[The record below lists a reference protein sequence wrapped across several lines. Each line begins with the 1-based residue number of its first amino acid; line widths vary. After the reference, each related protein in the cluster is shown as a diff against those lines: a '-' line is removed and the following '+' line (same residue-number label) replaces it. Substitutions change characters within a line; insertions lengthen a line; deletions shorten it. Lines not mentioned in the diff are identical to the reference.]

1 LLFIIDYL
9 GIMRKRRRKD
19 GEKAGKRKGKEREKK
34 GKRKGKEREK
44 TRFSVSP
51 CIPCVFIMK
60 PVIGSR

>member
-9 GIMRKRRRKD
+9 GIMRKRRGKD
-19 GEKAGKRKGKEREKK
+19 GEKT

-60 PVIGSR
+60 PVIDSR